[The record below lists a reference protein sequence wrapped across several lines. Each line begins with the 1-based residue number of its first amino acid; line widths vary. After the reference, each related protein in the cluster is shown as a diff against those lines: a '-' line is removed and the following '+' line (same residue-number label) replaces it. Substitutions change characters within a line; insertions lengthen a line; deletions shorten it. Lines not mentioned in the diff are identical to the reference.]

1 MEANTNWHI
10 AKNINIFP
18 QPDIIVP
25 VRVSYTD
32 IVHNRYTIN
41 VHSFASLR
49 VFQLLGSPVQD
60 LFPIFSI
67 AVKVA
72 NAAGSHMCDCSLL
85 SV

>member
-1 MEANTNWHI
+1 MDKT
-10 AKNINIFP
+10 
-18 QPDIIVP
+18 
-25 VRVSYTD
+25 
-32 IVHNRYTIN
+32 
-41 VHSFASLR
+41 

-60 LFPIFSI
+60 LFLIFSI